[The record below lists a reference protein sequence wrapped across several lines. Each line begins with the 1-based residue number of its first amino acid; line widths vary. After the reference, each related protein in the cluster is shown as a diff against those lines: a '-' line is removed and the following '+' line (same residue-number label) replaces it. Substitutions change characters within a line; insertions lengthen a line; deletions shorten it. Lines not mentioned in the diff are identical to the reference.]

1 MTDHT
6 TIALRA
12 AGKALEEVVAPAVDS
27 GHPLAAEQLRLVTGV
42 LSFVEQRLGYHY
54 ARSLFELRHHLEL
67 AQTLSGHA
75 TACPPEI
82 SEALSAAVGQA
93 SPLVAEPCAR
103 TEDLQRVTADLA
115 AAISALVRAAGAAG
129 GTTSRE
135 VNRAVL
141 AASRDVIDAQR
152 AWFLPQG
159 FEADPQLV
167 PSIDSV
173 LHPVPTTSTSTTESS

>member
-12 AGKALEEVVAPAVDS
+12 AAKALEEVVAPAVDS
-27 GHPLAAEQLRLVTGV
+27 RHPLAAEQLRLVTGV

-54 ARSLFELRHHLEL
+54 AHSLFELRHNLEL

-75 TACPPEI
+75 TACPPEV
-82 SEALSAAVGQA
+82 STALTIAVREA
-93 SPLVAEPCAR
+93 SPLVTERCAR
-103 TEDLQRVTADLA
+103 TEDLQRVTAELA
-115 AAISALVRAAGAAG
+115 AAISALVRAAGAADAA
-129 GTTSRE
+129 TARE

-141 AASRDVIDAQR
+141 AASRDLIDAQR

-173 LHPVPTTSTSTTESS
+173 LHAVPANSTSTTECS